1 MNEGDYVVA
10 INEED
15 VKWSP
20 HDEVV
25 TLIKSSGNHLKL
37 KLVTPM
43 DKSHSKENKVE
54 IFFIIRHFDSNY
66 KPLKYSLL
74 KTIYLRFRNRVF
86 TIVATTGCVTLASHP
101 NHKVIIILED
111 HRRQHQ
117 QVLVGAPAE

>member
-43 DKSHSKENKVE
+43 DKSHSKENKVQ
-54 IFFIIRHFDSNY
+54 
-66 KPLKYSLL
+66 
-74 KTIYLRFRNRVF
+74 IYLYHMIIQLQIYSILFLESCIIKTVWYKK
-86 TIVATTGCVTLASHP
+86 VTMCLKMTH
-101 NHKVIIILED
+101 ED
-111 HRRQHQ
+111 K
-117 QVLVGAPAE
+117 

>member
-25 TLIKSSGNHLKL
+25 SLIKSSGNHLKL

-43 DKSHSKENKVE
+43 DKSHSKENKVCILDHYLCDIVNISKVSQIHNNNANMKFFSIVE
-54 IFFIIRHFDSNY
+54 I
-66 KPLKYSLL
+66 KCSL
-74 KTIYLRFRNRVF
+74 
-86 TIVATTGCVTLASHP
+86 S
-101 NHKVIIILED
+101 E
-111 HRRQHQ
+111 
-117 QVLVGAPAE
+117 

>member
-43 DKSHSKENKVE
+43 DKSHSKENKVQ
-54 IFFIIRHFDSNY
+54 IYFYDMIIQLQS
-66 KPLKYSLL
+66 
-74 KTIYLRFRNRVF
+74 I
-86 TIVATTGCVTLASHP
+86 SHSHIP
-101 NHKVIIILED
+101 F
-111 HRRQHQ
+111 
-117 QVLVGAPAE
+117 

>member
-25 TLIKSSGNHLKL
+25 SLIKSSGNHLKL

-43 DKSHSKENKVE
+43 DKSHSKENKVC
-54 IFFIIRHFDSNY
+54 S
-66 KPLKYSLL
+66 
-74 KTIYLRFRNRVF
+74 
-86 TIVATTGCVTLASHP
+86 
-101 NHKVIIILED
+101 
-111 HRRQHQ
+111 
-117 QVLVGAPAE
+117 

>member
-25 TLIKSSGNHLKL
+25 SLIKSSGNYLKL

-43 DKSHSKENKVE
+43 DKSSSKE
-54 IFFIIRHFDSNY
+54 
-66 KPLKYSLL
+66 
-74 KTIYLRFRNRVF
+74 
-86 TIVATTGCVTLASHP
+86 
-101 NHKVIIILED
+101 HKVCLCMVFEQNILSCYCILFLFFLYQK
-111 HRRQHQ
+111 H
-117 QVLVGAPAE
+117 

>member
-25 TLIKSSGNHLKL
+25 SLIKSSGNNLKL

-43 DKSHSKENKVE
+43 DKSHSKENKVC
-54 IFFIIRHFDSNY
+54 ISAN
-66 KPLKYSLL
+66 
-74 KTIYLRFRNRVF
+74 YLRN
-86 TIVATTGCVTLASHP
+86 IL
-101 NHKVIIILED
+101 NIIL
-111 HRRQHQ
+111 HYIKLFIFIKFH
-117 QVLVGAPAE
+117 